1 MRLVSYFIG
10 MLYFYAIWLL
20 NFNNLSFHALSR
32 FESGIKIRLRNKG
45 SIRLGKCSTR
55 GRVTILAD
63 GGKVSIGDNVFMN
76 SNSSINC
83 LCGVAIGSG
92 TLLGNNVNI
101 YDHDHKII
109 NGVVKHKA
117 FDIAPVEIGSNCWLG
132 TNVTVLKGV
141 KIIDEVIIGAN
152 SVVTKDLLVSGV
164 YVMKEGTLKKIK

>member
-1 MRLVSYFIG
+1 M
-10 MLYFYAIWLL
+10 
-20 NFNNLSFHALSR
+20 
-32 FESGIKIRLRNKG
+32 
-45 SIRLGKCSTR
+45 
-55 GRVTILAD
+55 
-63 GGKVSIGDNVFMN
+63 
-76 SNSSINC
+76 
-83 LCGVAIGSG
+83 
-92 TLLGNNVNI
+92 LGNNVNI